1 MPTPT
6 HTTGTGGLSAE
17 MKTFY
22 NRNLLENAEPRLV
35 HLQFGKEYDIPE
47 GAGKTQEWRK
57 WAPLPSVSAALTEGA
72 PGAENTFSYSTV
84 TVTINQYGAWMSG
97 SDLLVLTTFDDVLN
111 DMTEA
116 QGAQA
121 GRSLDEITRDVLVA
135 GTNVRYAS
143 TAVSRVTV
151 AAGMK
156 FTSGEIALARRT
168 MLNNLAE
175 PFDGEMYSAIIHP
188 NTEYDMLLDSSI
200 VAVLNAGYKGGQ
212 ALLKGEIGQYLGV
225 RFVRSTNAKVFTG
238 AGAGGINVYATL
250 FFGKNS
256 FGIAKLAGQNTI
268 EHIFHPIGDGSGD
281 PLNMYW
287 TSGWKTTHAVQI
299 LQQSFMLRVEHAV
312 TP

>member
-22 NRNLLENAEPRLV
+22 NRQLLENAEPRLV
-35 HLQFGKEYDIPE
+35 HIQFGKEYDIPE
-47 GAGKTQEWRK
+47 GAGKVQEWRK
-57 WAPLPSVSAALTEGA
+57 WTPLPSVSTPLTEGA
-72 PGAENTFSYSTV
+72 PGAENTFSYTNV
-84 TVTINQYGAWMSG
+84 TVTISQYGAWMSG
-97 SDLLVLTTFDDVLN
+97 SDLLELTAFDDVLN
-111 DMTEA
+111 DMAEA

-156 FTSGEIALARRT
+156 LTSGEIGLARRT
-168 MLNNLAE
+168 MLVNLAE
-175 PFDGEMYSAIIHP
+175 PFDNEDYSAIIHP
-188 NTEYDMLLDSSI
+188 NTEYDLFQDASI
-200 VAVLNAGYKGGQ
+200 VAALNAPAQGGG
-212 ALLKGEIGQYLGV
+212 AILRGEIGRYLGV

-250 FFGKNS
+250 FFGRNA
-256 FGIAKLAGQNTI
+256 FGIAKLEGQNTI
-268 EHIFHPIGDGSGD
+268 QHIFHPIGDGSGD

-299 LQQSFMLRVEHAV
+299 LQQSFMLRVEHAT